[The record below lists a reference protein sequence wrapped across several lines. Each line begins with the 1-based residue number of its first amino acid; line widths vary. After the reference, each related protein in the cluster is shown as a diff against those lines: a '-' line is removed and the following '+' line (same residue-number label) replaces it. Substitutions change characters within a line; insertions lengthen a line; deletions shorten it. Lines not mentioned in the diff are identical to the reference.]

1 MNTTILV
8 TGFNEK
14 DINTV
19 KSGINIHNCEI
30 IEALSTEAAI
40 EKLYQYSI
48 DVVIIGKEVLD
59 KEVKKLTKIFTLQN
73 PDIIIVNDTG
83 DTNISQIITTALKER
98 EAAKKPS
105 VSLIDDALKNA
116 GLKINIQ

>member
-40 EKLYQYSI
+40 EKLYQYNI
-48 DVVIIGKEVLD
+48 DVVIIGKDVLD
-59 KEVKKLTKIFTLQN
+59 EDVKKLTKIFTLQN

-83 DTNISQIITTALKER
+83 DTNISQIITTALNER

>member
-19 KSGINIHNCEI
+19 KSGINIHDWKI

-40 EKLYQYSI
+40 EKSYQYNI
-48 DVVIIGKEVLD
+48 DVVIIGKDVLD
-59 KEVKKLTKIFTLQN
+59 EDVKKLTKIFTLQN

-83 DTNISQIITTALKER
+83 DTNISQIITTALNER